1 MLPQMENM
9 PPISAAAVRMSI
21 EDSSEDTTV
30 GESVMDEDAPPTHVP
45 DDMVSSVSATSVVAT
60 KMQATNPK
68 ALAKALR
75 AVLARWKKLTQAQ
88 QLAAASI
95 DDGLL
100 EGHAL
105 MSGVEQQTFDSVLEH
120 LEGAG
125 APRLSWFKNA
135 AGEGCII
142 IDRVPVYAHEAPIGA
157 LTQEVG
163 RTLTLSGGALAPF
176 KIHHVQATTY
186 TVPGSGS
193 REGDGGFFGK
203 GAALNGEIVVH
214 PLSFTA
220 AYCYTMSAA
229 KKYCHTPQAPRSN
242 LRS

>member
-1 MLPQMENM
+1 
-9 PPISAAAVRMSI
+9 
-21 EDSSEDTTV
+21 
-30 GESVMDEDAPPTHVP
+30 
-45 DDMVSSVSATSVVAT
+45 
-60 KMQATNPK
+60 
-68 ALAKALR
+68 
-75 AVLARWKKLTQAQ
+75 
-88 QLAAASI
+88 
-95 DDGLL
+95 
-100 EGHAL
+100 

-135 AGEGCII
+135 ADQGCII
-142 IDRVPVYAHEAPIGA
+142 IDRVPLYAHEATIAA

-163 RTLTLSGGALAPF
+163 ASITEQSSRAMTY
-176 KIHHVQATTY
+176 KICHVQATTY

-193 REGDGGFFGK
+193 READGGFFGD

-220 AYCYTMSAA
+220 ACCYTMSAA
-229 KKYCHTPQAPRSN
+229 KKYYHTPQAPRSN